1 MENRPKRSLVEKLA
15 IYRYTLLRR
24 KALRILANKYY
35 VDPKIVLK
43 VVDKKFNGVV
53 EEFVIAIQVLRRLS
67 ERLEKNDK
75 ATLADEFRLGTY
87 ACESLGRW
95 GSDLSPIWR
104 VREPI
109 NFLNE
114 FDWRV
119 REPINFLNEFDELV
133 SFLEKELEEN
143 KGLYEGITLLLLGVG
158 VLSYYLLRPLL

>member
-24 KALRILANKYY
+24 KALRILANEYY

-53 EEFVIAIQVLRRLS
+53 EEFVITIHVLRRLG

-114 FDWRV
+114 FD
-119 REPINFLNEFDELV
+119 ELV
-133 SFLEKELEEN
+133 SSLEKELEEN

>member
-24 KALRILANKYY
+24 RALRILANEYY

-67 ERLEKNDK
+67 ARLEKNDK

-114 FDWRV
+114 FD
-119 REPINFLNEFDELV
+119 ELV
-133 SFLEKELEEN
+133 SSLEKELEEN

>member
-1 MENRPKRSLVEKLA
+1 MENRPKRSLIEKLD

-24 KALRILANKYY
+24 RALRILANKYY

-67 ERLEKNDK
+67 ARLEKNDK

-114 FDWRV
+114 FD
-119 REPINFLNEFDELV
+119 ELV
-133 SFLEKELEEN
+133 SSLEKELEEN

>member
-24 KALRILANKYY
+24 KALRILANEYY

-67 ERLEKNDK
+67 ARLEKNDK

-114 FDWRV
+114 FD
-119 REPINFLNEFDELV
+119 ELV
-133 SFLEKELEEN
+133 SSLEKELEEN